1 MKSADTI
8 RPCPKCGSSFLAWGK
23 PFRST
28 TPRLIVL
35 LGSRRRIVCCV
46 MCGTE
51 RSKQM
56 KAHVEPKSK
65 ECPFCGAPTYEIVS
79 VTGMKCVRCTNK
91 RTCGAIVSFNNKDCD
106 ERGVSP
112 VEYFN
117 RRAGKR

>member
-1 MKSADTI
+1 MKRATAGVIESVKLFFRTGNLRI
-8 RPCPKCGSSFLAWGK
+8 STWGAV
-23 PFRST
+23 R
-28 TPRLIVL
+28 
-35 LGSRRRIVCCV
+35 GQ
-46 MCGTE
+46 E
-51 RSKQM
+51 QM

-117 RRAGKR
+117 RRAEKR